1 MIKESD
7 GVYDLIVVG
16 AGPAGS
22 TAART
27 ASMLGLNVLMLEKEV
42 FPRYKPCAGALS
54 DKTISL
60 LDFSVP
66 KELVERTANGAR
78 FHFHGKTIE
87 SRKDYRLTALVT
99 RSNFDHFLLKKAEE
113 AGARLRIEKVLGFT
127 ERDECAEVQT
137 KSQNFESRLLV
148 VASGC
153 KNGLKNNIQLKDSIQ
168 LKDNIPRKETRDRY
182 GICMVTEI
190 EAAEQEINNRLN
202 DLMEVYFDVV
212 PGGYGW
218 IFPHS
223 DYYSVGIGGPASRM
237 DHPRRIMLD
246 FLKANGFNDSYRL
259 HGHTLPLGGL
269 NRLIASKRIM
279 LAGDAAGF
287 VDAFTG
293 EGIYYA
299 IRSGLIAAKIAT
311 KKLSDPDIDVAHD
324 YESRCRRDFG
334 DELRYSLLFS
344 RLMQNYPEIFFKIFI
359 GQEEILDKCAETLT
373 TKTTYKSFI
382 RWLIPRLPLCAL
394 RSL

>member
-1 MIKESD
+1 MITESD

-60 LDFSVP
+60 LDFPVP
-66 KELVERTANGAR
+66 DELFERTASGAR
-78 FHFHGKTIE
+78 FHFQGKTIE
-87 SRKDYRLTALVT
+87 SRKDYRLAALVT

-113 AGARLRIEKVLGFT
+113 AGSRLKVERVLGFT
-127 ERDECAEVQT
+127 ERDECVEVQT

-153 KNGLKNNIQLKDSIQ
+153 KNGLKNNVQH
-168 LKDNIPRKETRDRY
+168 KDNIQRKETRDRF

-190 EAAEQEINNRLN
+190 EAAEQEINNRLD

-218 IFPHS
+218 IFPHR
-223 DYYSVGIGGPASRM
+223 DYYSVGIGGPASLM
-237 DHPRRIMLD
+237 EHPRRIMLD

-269 NRLIASKRIM
+269 NRLIASKHIM
-279 LAGDAAGF
+279 LVGDAAGF

-299 IRSGLIAAKIAT
+299 IRSGRIAAKIAAE
-311 KKLSDPDIDVAHD
+311 KLSDPDIDIAHD
-324 YESRCRRDFG
+324 YESRCKREFG

-359 GQEEILDKCAETLT
+359 GQEEILDKCADTLT

>member
-1 MIKESD
+1 M
-7 GVYDLIVVG
+7 YDLIVVG

-60 LDFSVP
+60 MDFPVP
-66 KELVERTANGAR
+66 DGLFERIANGAR
-78 FHFHGKTIE
+78 FHFQGKTIE

-113 AGARLRIEKVLGFT
+113 AGARLKIEKVLGFT
-127 ERDECAEVQT
+127 ERDECVEVQT

-153 KNGLKNNIQLKDSIQ
+153 KNGLKNNIQ
-168 LKDNIPRKETRDRY
+168 RKETRDRF
-182 GICMVTEI
+182 GICMVTEV

-202 DLMEVYFDVV
+202 DLMDVYFDVV

-218 IFPHS
+218 IFPHR
-223 DYYSVGIGGPASRM
+223 DYYSVGIGGPASQM
-237 DHPRRIMLD
+237 EHPRRIMLD

-259 HGHTLPLGGL
+259 YGHTLPLGGL
-269 NRLIASKRIM
+269 SRLIASKRIM

-299 IRSGLIAAKIAT
+299 IQSGQIAAKIAAE
-311 KKLSDPDIDVAHD
+311 KLTDPGIDIAHD
-324 YESRCRRDFG
+324 YESRCKRDFG

-359 GQEEILDKCAETLT
+359 GQEEILDKCADTLT